1 MENVETAPVE
11 SNTPT
16 APVTLTETT
25 ENAEGGNTPD
35 NKVEAS
41 ETPSEAPETVV
52 SDKFLENFNLE
63 DLLSADFSGDEIMN
77 NTHKDL
83 PSYQEV
89 LKHLPENGRKLISNL
104 RAMTTRKTQEV
115 AEIRK
120 QLEAERAQL
129 QQEKQA
135 LYNGKF
141 AENINELAKEPE
153 KPFDLY
159 TDEGMEAKIKQEA
172 AKMFQQMM
180 APVQEDMRLQQRQ
193 VALDNFTRDNPDIK
207 HPEVRVEVAK
217 LLRDRPE
224 LKLEDAYYITKAKLD
239 RSKLEELE
247 QQRLTKRNDQR
258 EAWNKVSNGSN
269 ARPTKAPKF
278 RSAWEAYQYH
288 KQNGVK

>member
-1 MENVETAPVE
+1 MENVETAGN
-11 SNTPT
+11 SNTTT
-16 APVTLTETT
+16 APVNLTETT
-25 ENAEGGNTPD
+25 ENAEGGNTPE
-35 NKVEAS
+35 NNLKAS
-41 ETPSEAPETVV
+41 ESQPEPSETIV

-63 DLLSADFSGDEIMN
+63 DLLSADFSEDDIMN
-77 NTHKDL
+77 TTHKDL

-120 QLEAERAQL
+120 QLEAERQQL
-129 QQEKQA
+129 AQEKQA

-141 AENINELAKEPE
+141 AEQVNQLAQEPE

-217 LLRDRPE
+217 LLQSRPE

-239 RSKLEELE
+239 RTKLEQLE
-247 QQRLTKRNDQR
+247 QERLAKRNDQR

-278 RSAWEAYQYH
+278 RSAWDAYQYH